1 MFRVKSRLEREFTTI
16 NAMIVIYCSDH
27 HGGSAKALCSECA
40 ALLDYAGKRL
50 DNCPFAQE
58 KPACNHCTVH
68 CYGRSPRERVRD
80 VMRYAGPRMMYR
92 HPVLAFRH
100 LLDKRKPA
108 PKLPIKMTAQN
119 EPPTKMQVSEPNV
132 T

>member
-16 NAMIVIYCSDH
+16 KAMMGIYCRAH
-27 HGGSAKALCSECA
+27 HSGSANALCSDCF
-40 ALLDYAGKRL
+40 ALLEYAGKRL

-68 CYGRSPRERVRD
+68 CYGRNPRERVRE
-80 VMRYAGPRMMYR
+80 VMRYAGPRMMFH

-108 PKLPIKMTAQN
+108 PKLPFTKPAQSQSRT
-119 EPPTKMQVSEPNV
+119 EIQVSEPNLD
-132 T
+132 